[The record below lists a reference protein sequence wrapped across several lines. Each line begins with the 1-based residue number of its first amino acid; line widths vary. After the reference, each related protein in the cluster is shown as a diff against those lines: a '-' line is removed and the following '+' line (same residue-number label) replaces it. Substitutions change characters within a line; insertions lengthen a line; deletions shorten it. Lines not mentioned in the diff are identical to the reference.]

1 MDLYK
6 QLGVEKSASTAEIK
20 KAYMKL
26 AKTVHPDKGG
36 NEEEFKKINKAYN
49 ILIDDEQRQFYDMTG
64 QMPDESGRPNVQEV
78 HMGGGPFPFPF
89 DVNQMF
95 GMFGGGGG
103 PIPPFMRPSGSRSQQ
118 RKGVKSPNK
127 IDRLPLSLEQFYYGH
142 TIKMS
147 FDRMKLCGSCN
158 GSGAA
163 EKKQCG
169 NCKGSGQIHKVIQM
183 GPMIMNSSGPC
194 TDCNGEG
201 EKTSKEC
208 KDCNGKGRVP
218 ELRHLDIFIEPGMA
232 AGEQLTF
239 PGACSETPE
248 YEYPGDVI
256 IILEE
261 AESAAGWSRKG
272 NDLHITATL
281 TFGESLVGCLY
292 MLTDHPKVK
301 EGDDDISVYIPGP
314 VINGDVLKVEG
325 LGMPL
330 KGTIPSKGRNTS
342 ANASTSGTNDKCGN
356 LYITVKILAS
366 DDERNKIASEGQAF
380 LSSLLGVKAVPVAFM
395 GDYKAV
401 LTT

>member
-1 MDLYK
+1 MELYK
-6 QLGVEKSASTAEIK
+6 QLGVEKSATSADIR
-20 KAYMKL
+20 KAYKKL
-26 AKTVHPDKGG
+26 SKTAHPDKGG
-36 NEEEFKKINKAYN
+36 DAEEFKKINAAYN
-49 ILIDDEQRQFYDMTG
+49 VLIDDDKRQFYDMTG
-64 QMPDESGRPNVQEV
+64 QTPDESGRPNVQEV
-78 HMGGGPFPFPF
+78 HVGGGPFPFPF
-89 DVNQMF
+89 DVSQMF
-95 GMFGGGGG
+95 GMFNGGGAG
-103 PIPPFMRPSGSRSQQ
+103 PIPPFMRPGANRQ

-169 NCKGSGQIHKVIQM
+169 SCKGSGQIHKVIQM

-201 EKTSKEC
+201 EKVSKEC
-208 KDCNGKGRVP
+208 TTCKGKARVP
-218 ELRHLDIFIEPGMA
+218 EMRNLDIYIEPGMI
-232 AGEQLTF
+232 AGEQLSF
-239 PGACSETPE
+239 AGACSEIPE

-292 MLTDHPKVK
+292 TLTDHPKVR
-301 EGDDDISVYIPGP
+301 EGEEDISVYIPGP
-314 VINGDVLKVEG
+314 VINGDVLKIEG
-325 LGMPL
+325 LGMPI
-330 KGTIPSKGRNTS
+330 KEKADTY
-342 ANASTSGTNDKCGN
+342 GN
-356 LYITVKILAS
+356 LYITVRIIAS
-366 DDERNKIASEGQAF
+366 MDERDKIAGEGKAF
-380 LSSLLGVKAVPVAFM
+380 LSSLLGVKAVPNSFI
-395 GDYKAV
+395 GNYKAV
-401 LTT
+401 LQDA

>member
-1 MDLYK
+1 MLDISNRPIRMDLYK
-6 QLGVEKSASTAEIK
+6 QLGVEKSASTSEIK

-36 NEEEFKKINKAYN
+36 NEEEFKQINKAYN
-49 ILIDDEQRQFYDMTG
+49 ILIDEEKRQFYDMTG
-64 QMPDESGRPNVQEV
+64 QLPDESGRPNVQEV

-95 GMFGGGGG
+95 GMFGGAGG
-103 PIPPFMRPSGSRSQQ
+103 PIPPFMRPGGSRSQQ

-147 FDRMKLCGSCN
+147 FDRMKLCSSCN

-169 NCKGSGQIHKVIQM
+169 SCKGSGQIHKVIQM

-194 TDCNGEG
+194 TDCNGDG

-208 KDCNGKGRVP
+208 AGCSGKGRVP

-239 PGACSETPE
+239 AGACSETPE

-272 NDLHITATL
+272 NDLYITATL
-281 TFGESLVGCLY
+281 TFGESLVGCMY

-301 EGDDDISVYIPGP
+301 EGDEDISVYIPGS

-330 KGTIPSKGRNTS
+330 KGAK
-342 ANASTSGTNDKCGN
+342 DKFGN

-380 LSSLLGVKAVPVAFM
+380 LSSLLGVKAVPAAFM
-395 GDYKAV
+395 GNYKAI